1 MNLPEEFSSGI
12 KTQLGSSYDLFLES
26 LQQQPPVSIRI
37 NPSKFSDAINHDTV
51 PWSSHGYY
59 LPERPSFTL
68 DPHFHAGAYYVQE
81 ASSMFLE
88 QAVRQSTDVTKE
100 LNVLDLCAAP
110 GGKSTHL
117 LSLINHQSLLVSN
130 EVIRSRA
137 NILTENITKWGSPNS
152 IITSNEASDFQSLTG
167 FFDLIVVDAPCS
179 GEGLFRK
186 DPDAMKEWSPQHI
199 DHCYKRQR
207 KILADIWPALKENG
221 TMIYCTCT
229 YNHFEN
235 EDNLKWLGQQNE
247 IEFIDL
253 NIPADW
259 GIDKVEENNVKGYR
273 FYPHRVKGEG
283 FFLSVLR
290 KSEGP
295 STKKSVDRRKPKIS
309 PLKTVPGAITEWI
322 RDPEQYTFFQ
332 WNDLI
337 SFIPSSKLIETQ
349 LVLDHLSIMSTGTK
363 TATVKHNKFIP
374 EHALAMSQSLNTTNI
389 HSLEFSLDEALNY
402 LRKNTVTRDETKK
415 GFALAMY
422 KSLPLGWMNVIPNR
436 INNLYPSNWRIR
448 N

>member
-1 MNLPEEFSSGI
+1 MNH
-12 KTQLGSSYDLFLES
+12 
-26 LQQQPPVSIRI
+26 
-37 NPSKFSDAINHDTV
+37 NPV
-51 PWSSHGYY
+51 PWSSFGYY

-88 QAVRQSTDVTKE
+88 QAVCQSTDVTTK

-117 LSLINHQSLLVSN
+117 LSLLNQQTLLVSN

-137 NILTENITKWGSPNS
+137 NILTENITKWGNPNV
-152 IITSNEASDFQSLTG
+152 IVTNNEASDFQSLTG

-186 DPDAMKEWSPQHI
+186 DPDAMKEWSPQHV

-221 TMIYCTCT
+221 TLIYCTCT

-259 GIDKVEENNVKGYR
+259 GIEKVEENNIKGYR
-273 FYPHRVKGEG
+273 FYPHRINGEG
-283 FFLSVLR
+283 FFLSVM
-290 KSEGP
+290 
-295 STKKSVDRRKPKIS
+295 KKLDRSQSNTYHNRRKPKIT
-309 PLKTVPGAITEWI
+309 PLKIIPTPITEWVTNH
-322 RDPEQYTFFQ
+322 EQYLFFQ

-337 SFIPSSKLIETQ
+337 SFVPTPKLNEIQ
-349 LVLDHLSIMSTGTK
+349 LLLDHLSIVSTGTK
-363 TATVKHNKFIP
+363 AATVKHNKFIP
-374 EHALAMSQSLNTTNI
+374 EHPLAMSQVLNNDNILSLP
-389 HSLEFSLDEALNY
+389 LSLDESLNY
-402 LRKNTVTRDETKK
+402 LRKNTITSEETKK
-415 GFALAMY
+415 GFALVTY
-422 KSLPLGWMNVIPNR
+422 KSLPLGWVNVIPNR

-448 N
+448 MA